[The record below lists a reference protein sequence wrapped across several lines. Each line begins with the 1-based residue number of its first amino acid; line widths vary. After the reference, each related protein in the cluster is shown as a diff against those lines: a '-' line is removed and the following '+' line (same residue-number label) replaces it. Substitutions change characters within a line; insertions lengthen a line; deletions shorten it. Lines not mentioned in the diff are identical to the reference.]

1 MVFLVPMA
9 VPVRSSTLND
19 YQRDD
24 DLEETE
30 NMDEDNEDDE
40 QLIEQGVT
48 ETTNEISGVAT

>member
-1 MVFLVPMA
+1 MA